1 MMQMMYSTQEL
12 ECLVL
17 GCLMNGG
24 ATPDAFDVIAST
36 PSEAFSVAYYRQI
49 YGVIKAQALSGGLID
64 MMYISE
70 AIGGQGTLANLADIC
85 KFPTSIVNLKGY
97 AKKMVKAWR
106 SRTIAQLLQDSADG
120 IRDAINQ
127 EQRDQVV
134 ETAVAQLLDMTGDTG
149 DVQPVHM
156 SELLPVYM
164 ETMQKRMDGEEG
176 TRNLKTGIEELD
188 DATGGINLQDLI
200 VVAGRPG
207 MGKTEF
213 ALKIV
218 DGVTAAGGGALIFSM
233 EMAAAQIVE
242 RSLAGSGNMSVS
254 RLRNPLDMQ
263 DEDWARF
270 TAAMETMNGRDIW
283 IVDATDLTIEQ
294 IRAVAET
301 HKRRYPHLAMIVVDY
316 LGLIKKPKAERND
329 LAIAHISRNLKTMA
343 MRLHTPTF
351 ALSQLSRS
359 VDSRPAAQRRPVM
372 SDLRDSGSIE
382 QDADSIM
389 FLYRDEVYNP
399 ESPAAGVAE
408 IIGKSRFSA
417 AGAIIYQEFKT
428 DTFCQWIS
436 MLAKRKHVSN
446 WRPRNPVNNPVNT
459 LRNSI
464 PMHFNR
470 A

>member
-1 MMQMMYSTQEL
+1 MTPQEL
-12 ECLVL
+12 EACVL
-17 GCLMNGG
+17 AGLLNGG
-24 ATPDAFDVIAST
+24 ASPDAFDVIAST
-36 PSEAFSVAYYRQI
+36 PEESFSIGFHRRAFSE
-49 YGVIKAQALSGGLID
+49 IKKQALANGLID
-64 MMYISE
+64 MLFVSE
-70 AIGGQGTLANLADIC
+70 ALGGSSLADLSEITRM
-85 KFPTSIVNLKGY
+85 PATVPNLKGY
-97 AKKMVKAWR
+97 AGKMVKAWR
-106 SRTIAQLLQDSADG
+106 SRRMAELLQQGADG
-120 IRDAINQ
+120 IRQANNQ

-164 ETMQKRMDGEEG
+164 ETMQKRMDGERA
-176 TRNLKTGIEELD
+176 RNLKTGIEELD

-351 ALSQLSRS
+351 ALSQLSRA
-359 VDSRPAAQRRPVM
+359 VDSRPATQRRPVM

-399 ESPAAGVAE
+399 ESPAAGIAE
-408 IIGKSRFSA
+408 IILGKSRFSA
-417 AGAIIYQEFKT
+417 AGAVIYQEFKNGHFLHVDQHVGKEKTRIQLEAAKPRKQPRKYSEKYNT
-428 DTFCQWIS
+428 DAF
-436 MLAKRKHVSN
+436 
-446 WRPRNPVNNPVNT
+446 
-459 LRNSI
+459 
-464 PMHFNR
+464 
-470 A
+470 

>member
-1 MMQMMYSTQEL
+1 MSPQEL
-12 ECLVL
+12 EACVL
-17 GCLMNGG
+17 AGLLNGG

-36 PSEAFSVAYYRQI
+36 PEESFSIGFHRRAFSE
-49 YGVIKAQALSGGLID
+49 IKKQALANGLID
-64 MMYISE
+64 MLFVSE
-70 AIGGQGTLANLADIC
+70 ALGGSSLADLSEITRI
-85 KFPTSIVNLKGY
+85 PATVSNLKGY
-97 AKKMVKAWR
+97 AGKMVKAWR
-106 SRTIAQLLQDSADG
+106 SRRMAELLQHGADG
-120 IRDAINQ
+120 IRQANNQ
-127 EQRDQVV
+127 EQRDQIV
-134 ETAVAQLLDMTGDTG
+134 ESAVAQLLDMTGDTG
-149 DVQPVHM
+149 DVQPVHI
-156 SELLPVYM
+156 SDLLPTYM
-164 ETMQKRMDGEEG
+164 ETVQKRMDGEEG
-176 TRNLKTGIEELD
+176 TRNLKTGIGELD

-213 ALKIV
+213 ALKLV

-294 IRAVAET
+294 IRAIAET

-316 LGLIKKPKAERND
+316 IGLIKKPKAERND
-329 LAIAHISRNLKTMA
+329 LAIAHVSRNLKTMA

-351 ALSQLSRS
+351 ALSQLSRA
-359 VDSRPAAQRRPVM
+359 VDSRPAGQRRPVM

-399 ESPAAGVAE
+399 ESPAAGIAE
-408 IIGKSRFSA
+408 IILGKSRFSA
-417 AGAIIYQEFKT
+417 AGAVIYQEFKNGHFLPVDQHVGKEKTRIQLEAAKPRKQPRKYSEKYNT
-428 DTFCQWIS
+428 DAF
-436 MLAKRKHVSN
+436 
-446 WRPRNPVNNPVNT
+446 
-459 LRNSI
+459 
-464 PMHFNR
+464 
-470 A
+470 

>member
-1 MMQMMYSTQEL
+1 MTSQEL
-12 ECLVL
+12 EACVL
-17 GCLMNGG
+17 AGLLNGG
-24 ATPDAFDVIAST
+24 ASPDAFDVIAST
-36 PSEAFSVAYYRQI
+36 PEESFSIGFYRRAFSE
-49 YGVIKAQALSGGLID
+49 IKKQALANGLID
-64 MMYISE
+64 VLFISE
-70 AIGGQGTLANLADIC
+70 ALGGSSLADLSEITRM
-85 KFPTSIVNLKGY
+85 PATVPNLRGY
-97 AKKMVKAWR
+97 AGKMVKAWR
-106 SRTIAQLLQDSADG
+106 SRRMAELLQQSADG
-120 IRDAINQ
+120 IRKANNQ

-134 ETAVAQLLDMTGDTG
+134 ESAVAKLLDMTGDTG
-149 DVQPVHM
+149 DIQPVHI
-156 SELLPVYM
+156 SDLLPTYM
-164 ETMQKRMDGEEG
+164 ETVQKRMDGEAG
-176 TRNLKTGIEELD
+176 TRNLKTGIDELD
-188 DATGGINLQDLI
+188 NATGGINLQDLI

-213 ALKIV
+213 ALKLV
-218 DGVTAAGGGALIFSM
+218 DGVTASGGGALIFSM

-351 ALSQLSRS
+351 ALSQLSRA
-359 VDSRPAAQRRPVM
+359 VDSRPGGQRRPVM

-399 ESPAAGVAE
+399 ESPAAGIAE
-408 IIGKSRFSA
+408 IILGKSRFSA
-417 AGAIIYQEFKT
+417 AGAVIYQEFKNGHFLHIDQHVGKEKTRIQLEATKPRKQPRKYAEKYNT
-428 DTFCQWIS
+428 DAF
-436 MLAKRKHVSN
+436 
-446 WRPRNPVNNPVNT
+446 
-459 LRNSI
+459 
-464 PMHFNR
+464 
-470 A
+470 

>member
-1 MMQMMYSTQEL
+1 
-12 ECLVL
+12 
-17 GCLMNGG
+17 
-24 ATPDAFDVIAST
+24 
-36 PSEAFSVAYYRQI
+36 
-49 YGVIKAQALSGGLID
+49 
-64 MMYISE
+64 
-70 AIGGQGTLANLADIC
+70 
-85 KFPTSIVNLKGY
+85 
-97 AKKMVKAWR
+97 
-106 SRTIAQLLQDSADG
+106 
-120 IRDAINQ
+120 
-127 EQRDQVV
+127 
-134 ETAVAQLLDMTGDTG
+134 VAQLLDMTGDTG

-316 LGLIKKPKAERND
+316 LGLIKNRRQ
-329 LAIAHISRNLKTMA
+329 SVT
-343 MRLHTPTF
+343 T
-351 ALSQLSRS
+351 SRS
-359 VDSRPAAQRRPVM
+359 PT
-372 SDLRDSGSIE
+372 
-382 QDADSIM
+382 
-389 FLYRDEVYNP
+389 YP
-399 ESPAAGVAE
+399 E
-408 IIGKSRFSA
+408 
-417 AGAIIYQEFKT
+417 T
-428 DTFCQWIS
+428 
-436 MLAKRKHVSN
+436 
-446 WRPRNPVNNPVNT
+446 
-459 LRNSI
+459 
-464 PMHFNR
+464 
-470 A
+470 

>member
-1 MMQMMYSTQEL
+1 MTPQEL
-12 ECLVL
+12 EACVL
-17 GCLMNGG
+17 AGLLNGG
-24 ATPDAFDVIAST
+24 ASPDAFDVIAST
-36 PSEAFSVAYYRQI
+36 PEESFSIGFHRRAFSE
-49 YGVIKAQALSGGLID
+49 IKKQALANGLID
-64 MMYISE
+64 MLFVSE
-70 AIGGQGTLANLADIC
+70 ALGGSSLADLSEITRM
-85 KFPTSIVNLKGY
+85 PATVPNLKGY
-97 AKKMVKAWR
+97 AGKMVKAWR
-106 SRTIAQLLQDSADG
+106 SRRMAELLQQGADG
-120 IRDAINQ
+120 IRQANNQ

-213 ALKIV
+213 ALKLV

-254 RLRNPLDMQ
+254 RLRNPLDMH

-351 ALSQLSRS
+351 ALSQLSRA
-359 VDSRPAAQRRPVM
+359 VDSRPATPASPGYVRPPRLRFYRAGRRQHHVPV
-372 SDLRDSGSIE
+372 
-382 QDADSIM
+382 
-389 FLYRDEVYNP
+389 
-399 ESPAAGVAE
+399 
-408 IIGKSRFSA
+408 
-417 AGAIIYQEFKT
+417 
-428 DTFCQWIS
+428 
-436 MLAKRKHVSN
+436 
-446 WRPRNPVNNPVNT
+446 PR
-459 LRNSI
+459 
-464 PMHFNR
+464 
-470 A
+470 

>member
-1 MMQMMYSTQEL
+1 MTPQEL
-12 ECLVL
+12 EACVL
-17 GCLMNGG
+17 AGLLNGG
-24 ATPDAFDVIAST
+24 ASPDAFDVIAST
-36 PSEAFSVAYYRQI
+36 PEESFSIGFHRRAFSE
-49 YGVIKAQALSGGLID
+49 IKKQALANGLID
-64 MMYISE
+64 MLFVSE
-70 AIGGQGTLANLADIC
+70 ALGGSSLADLSEITRM
-85 KFPTSIVNLKGY
+85 PATVPNLKGY
-97 AKKMVKAWR
+97 AGKMVKAWR
-106 SRTIAQLLQDSADG
+106 SRRMAELLQQGADG
-120 IRDAINQ
+120 IHQANNQ

-134 ETAVAQLLDMTGDTG
+134 ESAVAQLLDMTGDTG
-149 DVQPVHM
+149 DVQPVHI
-156 SELLPVYM
+156 SDLLPTYM
-164 ETMQKRMDGEEG
+164 ETVQKRMDGEAG
-176 TRNLKTGIEELD
+176 TRNLKTGIDDLD

-233 EMAAAQIVE
+233 EMAATQIVE

-351 ALSQLSRS
+351 ALSQLSRA
-359 VDSRPAAQRRPVM
+359 VDSRPAGQRRPVM

-399 ESPAAGVAE
+399 ESPAAGIAE
-408 IIGKSRFSA
+408 IILGKSRFSA
-417 AGAIIYQEFKT
+417 AGAVIYQEFKNGHFLHVDQHVCKEKTRIQLEAEKPRKQPRKYSEKYNT
-428 DTFCQWIS
+428 DTF
-436 MLAKRKHVSN
+436 
-446 WRPRNPVNNPVNT
+446 
-459 LRNSI
+459 
-464 PMHFNR
+464 
-470 A
+470 

>member
-1 MMQMMYSTQEL
+1 MTPQEL
-12 ECLVL
+12 EACVL
-17 GCLMNGG
+17 AGLLNGG
-24 ATPDAFDVIAST
+24 ASPDAFDVIAAT
-36 PSEAFSVAYYRQI
+36 PEESFSIGFHRRAFCE
-49 YGVIKAQALSGGLID
+49 IKKQALANGLID
-64 MMYISE
+64 MLFVSE
-70 AIGGQGTLANLADIC
+70 SLGGSSLADLSEIMRM
-85 KFPTSIVNLKGY
+85 PATVPNLKGY
-97 AKKMVKAWR
+97 AGKMVKAWR
-106 SRTIAQLLQDSADG
+106 SRRMAELLQHGADG
-120 IRDAINQ
+120 IRQANNQ

-134 ETAVAQLLDMTGDTG
+134 ESAVAQLLDMTGDTG
-149 DVQPVHM
+149 DVQPVHI
-156 SELLPVYM
+156 SDLLPTYM
-164 ETMQKRMDGEEG
+164 ETVQKRMDGEVG
-176 TRNLKTGIEELD
+176 TRNLKTGIAELD
-188 DATGGINLQDLI
+188 EATGGINLQDLI

-218 DGVTAAGGGALIFSM
+218 DGVTAAAGGALIFSM

-270 TAAMETMNGRDIW
+270 TAAMETMHGRDIW

-316 LGLIKKPKAERND
+316 IGLIKKPKAERND

-351 ALSQLSRS
+351 ALSQLSRA
-359 VDSRPAAQRRPVM
+359 VDSRPAGQRRPVM

-389 FLYRDEVYNP
+389 FLYRDDVYNP
-399 ESPAAGVAE
+399 ESPAAGIAE
-408 IIGKSRFSA
+408 IILGKSRFSA
-417 AGAIIYQEFKT
+417 AGAVIYQEFKNGHFLQVDQHVGKEKTRIQLEAVKPRKQPRKYSEKYNT
-428 DTFCQWIS
+428 DTF
-436 MLAKRKHVSN
+436 
-446 WRPRNPVNNPVNT
+446 
-459 LRNSI
+459 
-464 PMHFNR
+464 
-470 A
+470 

>member
-1 MMQMMYSTQEL
+1 MSPQEL
-12 ECLVL
+12 EACVL
-17 GCLMNGG
+17 AGLLNGG

-36 PSEAFSVAYYRQI
+36 PEESFSIGFHRRAFSE
-49 YGVIKAQALSGGLID
+49 IKKQALANGLID
-64 MMYISE
+64 MLFVSE
-70 AIGGQGTLANLADIC
+70 ALGGSSLADLSEITRM
-85 KFPTSIVNLKGY
+85 PATVSNLKGY
-97 AKKMVKAWR
+97 AGKMVKAWR
-106 SRTIAQLLQDSADG
+106 SRRMAELLQQGADG
-120 IRDAINQ
+120 IRQANNQ

-134 ETAVAQLLDMTGDTG
+134 ESAVAQLLDMTGDTG
-149 DVQPVHM
+149 DVQPVHI
-156 SELLPVYM
+156 SDLLPTYM
-164 ETMQKRMDGEEG
+164 ETVQKRMDGEAG
-176 TRNLKTGIEELD
+176 TRNLKTGIDDLD

-213 ALKIV
+213 ALKLV

-294 IRAVAET
+294 IRAVAGT

-351 ALSQLSRS
+351 ALSQLSRA
-359 VDSRPAAQRRPVM
+359 VDSRPAGQRRPVM

-399 ESPAAGVAE
+399 ESPAAGIAE
-408 IIGKSRFSA
+408 IILGKSRFSA
-417 AGAIIYQEFKT
+417 AGAVIYQEFKNGHFLHVDQHVGKEKTRIQLEEAKPRKQPRKYSEKYNT
-428 DTFCQWIS
+428 DAF
-436 MLAKRKHVSN
+436 
-446 WRPRNPVNNPVNT
+446 
-459 LRNSI
+459 
-464 PMHFNR
+464 
-470 A
+470 

>member
-1 MMQMMYSTQEL
+1 MTPQEL
-12 ECLVL
+12 EACVL
-17 GCLMNGG
+17 AGLLNGG
-24 ATPDAFDVIAST
+24 ASPDAFDVIAST
-36 PSEAFSVAYYRQI
+36 PEESFSIGFHRRAFSE
-49 YGVIKAQALSGGLID
+49 IKKQALANGLID
-64 MMYISE
+64 MLFISE
-70 AIGGQGTLANLADIC
+70 ALGGSSLADLSEITRM
-85 KFPTSIVNLKGY
+85 PATVPNLKGY
-97 AKKMVKAWR
+97 AGKMVKAWR
-106 SRTIAQLLQDSADG
+106 SRRMAELLQQGADG
-120 IRDAINQ
+120 IRQANNQ
-127 EQRDQVV
+127 EQRDQIVDS
-134 ETAVAQLLDMTGDTG
+134 AVAQLLDMTGDTG
-149 DVQPVHM
+149 DVQPVHI
-156 SELLPVYM
+156 SDLLPTYM
-164 ETMQKRMDGEEG
+164 ETVQKRMDGEAG
-176 TRNLKTGIEELD
+176 TRNLKTGIDELD

-218 DGVTAAGGGALIFSM
+218 DDVTAAGGGALIFSM

-294 IRAVAET
+294 IRAVAEM

-351 ALSQLSRS
+351 ALSQLSRA
-359 VDSRPAAQRRPVM
+359 VDSRPAGQRRPVM

-399 ESPAAGVAE
+399 ESPAAGIAE
-408 IIGKSRFSA
+408 IILGKSRFSA
-417 AGAIIYQEFKT
+417 AGAVIYQEFKNGHFLHVDQHVGKEKTRIQLEAAKPRKQPRRYSEKYNT
-428 DTFCQWIS
+428 DAF
-436 MLAKRKHVSN
+436 
-446 WRPRNPVNNPVNT
+446 
-459 LRNSI
+459 
-464 PMHFNR
+464 
-470 A
+470 

>member
-1 MMQMMYSTQEL
+1 MTPQEL
-12 ECLVL
+12 EACVL
-17 GCLMNGG
+17 AGLLNGG
-24 ATPDAFDVIAST
+24 ASPDAFDVIAST
-36 PSEAFSVAYYRQI
+36 PEESFSIGFHRRAFSE
-49 YGVIKAQALSGGLID
+49 IKKQALANGLID
-64 MMYISE
+64 MLFVSE
-70 AIGGQGTLANLADIC
+70 ALGGSSLADLSEITRM
-85 KFPTSIVNLKGY
+85 PATVPNLKGY
-97 AKKMVKAWR
+97 AGKMVKAWR
-106 SRTIAQLLQDSADG
+106 SRRMAELLQQGADG
-120 IRDAINQ
+120 IRQANNQ

-134 ETAVAQLLDMTGDTG
+134 ESAVAQLLDMTGDTG

-176 TRNLKTGIEELD
+176 TRNLKTGIDELD

-351 ALSQLSRS
+351 ALSQLSRA
-359 VDSRPAAQRRPVM
+359 VDSRPAGQRRPVM

-399 ESPAAGVAE
+399 ESPAAGIAE
-408 IIGKSRFSA
+408 IILGKSRFSA
-417 AGAIIYQEFKT
+417 AGTVIYQEFKNGHFLHVDQHVGKEKTRIQLEAAKPRKQPRRYSDKYNT
-428 DTFCQWIS
+428 DTF
-436 MLAKRKHVSN
+436 
-446 WRPRNPVNNPVNT
+446 
-459 LRNSI
+459 
-464 PMHFNR
+464 
-470 A
+470 

>member
-1 MMQMMYSTQEL
+1 MTSQEL
-12 ECLVL
+12 EACVL
-17 GCLMNGG
+17 AGLLNGG
-24 ATPDAFDVIAST
+24 ASPDAFDVIAST
-36 PSEAFSVAYYRQI
+36 PEESFSIGFYRRAFSE
-49 YGVIKAQALSGGLID
+49 IKKQALANGLID
-64 MMYISE
+64 VLFISE
-70 AIGGQGTLANLADIC
+70 ALGGSSLADLSEITRM
-85 KFPTSIVNLKGY
+85 PATVPNLRGY
-97 AKKMVKAWR
+97 AGKMVKAWR
-106 SRTIAQLLQDSADG
+106 SRRMAELLQQSADG
-120 IRDAINQ
+120 IRKANNQ

-134 ETAVAQLLDMTGDTG
+134 ESAVAKLLDMTGDTG
-149 DVQPVHM
+149 DVQPVHI
-156 SELLPVYM
+156 SDLLPTYM
-164 ETMQKRMDGEEG
+164 ETVQKRMDGEAG
-176 TRNLKTGIEELD
+176 TRNLKTGIDELD
-188 DATGGINLQDLI
+188 NATGGINLQDLI

-213 ALKIV
+213 ALKLV
-218 DGVTAAGGGALIFSM
+218 DGVTASGGGALIFSM

-351 ALSQLSRS
+351 ALSQLSRA
-359 VDSRPAAQRRPVM
+359 VDSRPGGQRRPVM

-399 ESPAAGVAE
+399 ESPAAGIAE
-408 IIGKSRFSA
+408 IILGKSRFSA
-417 AGAIIYQEFKT
+417 AGAVIYQEFKNGHFLHVDQHVGKEKTRIQLEAAKPRKQPRKYAEKYNT
-428 DTFCQWIS
+428 DAF
-436 MLAKRKHVSN
+436 
-446 WRPRNPVNNPVNT
+446 
-459 LRNSI
+459 
-464 PMHFNR
+464 
-470 A
+470 

>member
-1 MMQMMYSTQEL
+1 MTPQEL
-12 ECLVL
+12 EACVL
-17 GCLMNGG
+17 AGLLNGG
-24 ATPDAFDVIAST
+24 ASPDAFDVIAST
-36 PSEAFSVAYYRQI
+36 PEESFSIGFHRRAFSE
-49 YGVIKAQALSGGLID
+49 IKKQALANGLID
-64 MMYISE
+64 MLFVSE
-70 AIGGQGTLANLADIC
+70 ALGGSSLADLSEITRM
-85 KFPTSIVNLKGY
+85 PATVPNLKGY
-97 AKKMVKAWR
+97 AGKMVKAWR
-106 SRTIAQLLQDSADG
+106 SRRMAELLQQGADG
-120 IRDAINQ
+120 IRQANNQ

-134 ETAVAQLLDMTGDTG
+134 ESAVAQLLDMTGDTG
-149 DVQPVHM
+149 DVQPVHI
-156 SELLPVYM
+156 SDLLPTYM
-164 ETMQKRMDGEEG
+164 ETVQKRMEGEAG
-176 TRNLKTGIEELD
+176 TRNLKTGIDDLD

-233 EMAAAQIVE
+233 EMAATQIVE

-351 ALSQLSRS
+351 ALSQLSRA
-359 VDSRPAAQRRPVM
+359 VDSRPAGQRRPVM

-399 ESPAAGVAE
+399 ESPATGIAE
-408 IIGKSRFSA
+408 IILGKSRFSA
-417 AGAIIYQEFKT
+417 AGAVIYQEFKNGHFLHVDQHVGKEKTRIQLEAGKPRKQPRKYSEKYNT
-428 DTFCQWIS
+428 DAF
-436 MLAKRKHVSN
+436 
-446 WRPRNPVNNPVNT
+446 
-459 LRNSI
+459 
-464 PMHFNR
+464 
-470 A
+470 

>member
-106 SRTIAQLLQDSADG
+106 SRTIAQLLQDGADG

-316 LGLIKKPKAERND
+316 LGLIKKPRAERND

-351 ALSQLSRS
+351 ALSQLSRA

-408 IIGKSRFSA
+408 IILGKSRFSA
-417 AGAIIYQEFKT
+417 AGAIIYQEFKNGHFLSMDQHVGKEKTRIQLEAAKPRKPSRKYSERYNT
-428 DTFCQWIS
+428 DSF
-436 MLAKRKHVSN
+436 
-446 WRPRNPVNNPVNT
+446 
-459 LRNSI
+459 
-464 PMHFNR
+464 
-470 A
+470 

>member
-1 MMQMMYSTQEL
+1 MTPQEL
-12 ECLVL
+12 EACVL
-17 GCLMNGG
+17 AGLLNGG
-24 ATPDAFDVIAST
+24 ASPDAFDVIAST
-36 PSEAFSVAYYRQI
+36 PEESFSIGFHRRAFSE
-49 YGVIKAQALSGGLID
+49 IKKQALANGLID
-64 MMYISE
+64 MLFVSE
-70 AIGGQGTLANLADIC
+70 ALGGSSLADLSEITRM
-85 KFPTSIVNLKGY
+85 PATVPNLKGY
-97 AKKMVKAWR
+97 AGKMVKAWR
-106 SRTIAQLLQDSADG
+106 SRRMAELLQQGADG
-120 IRDAINQ
+120 IRQANNQ

-134 ETAVAQLLDMTGDTG
+134 ESAVAQLLDMTSDTG
-149 DVQPVHM
+149 DVQPVHI
-156 SELLPVYM
+156 SDLLPTYM
-164 ETMQKRMDGEEG
+164 ETVQKRMDGEAG
-176 TRNLKTGIEELD
+176 TRNLKTGIDDLD

-218 DGVTAAGGGALIFSM
+218 DSVTAAGGGALIFSM
-233 EMAAAQIVE
+233 EMAATQIVE

-351 ALSQLSRS
+351 ALSQLSRA
-359 VDSRPAAQRRPVM
+359 VDSRPAGQRRPVM

-399 ESPAAGVAE
+399 ESPAAGIAE
-408 IIGKSRFSA
+408 IILGKSRFSA
-417 AGAIIYQEFKT
+417 AGAVIYQEFKNGHFLHVDQHVGKEKTRIQLEAAKPRKQPRKYSEKYNT
-428 DTFCQWIS
+428 DTF
-436 MLAKRKHVSN
+436 
-446 WRPRNPVNNPVNT
+446 
-459 LRNSI
+459 
-464 PMHFNR
+464 
-470 A
+470 

>member
-1 MMQMMYSTQEL
+1 MTPQEL
-12 ECLVL
+12 EACVL
-17 GCLMNGG
+17 AGLLNGG
-24 ATPDAFDVIAST
+24 ASPDAFDVIAST
-36 PSEAFSVAYYRQI
+36 PEESFSIGFHRRAFAE
-49 YGVIKAQALSGGLID
+49 IKKQALANGLID
-64 MMYISE
+64 MLFVSE
-70 AIGGQGTLANLADIC
+70 ALGGSSLADLSEITRM
-85 KFPTSIVNLKGY
+85 PATVPNLKGY
-97 AKKMVKAWR
+97 AGKMVKAWR
-106 SRTIAQLLQDSADG
+106 SRRMAELLQQGADG
-120 IRDAINQ
+120 IRQANNQ

-134 ETAVAQLLDMTGDTG
+134 ESAVAQLLDMTGDTG
-149 DVQPVHM
+149 DVQPVHI
-156 SELLPVYM
+156 SDLLPTYM
-164 ETMQKRMDGEEG
+164 ETVQKRMEGEAG
-176 TRNLKTGIEELD
+176 TRNLKTGIDDLD

-233 EMAAAQIVE
+233 EMAATQIVE

-254 RLRNPLDMQ
+254 RLRNPFDMQ

-351 ALSQLSRS
+351 ALSQLSRA
-359 VDSRPAAQRRPVM
+359 VDSRPAGQRRPVM

-399 ESPAAGVAE
+399 ESPAAGIAE
-408 IIGKSRFSA
+408 IILGKSRFSA
-417 AGAIIYQEFKT
+417 AGAVIYQEFKNGHFLHVDQHVGKEKTRIQLEAGKPRKQPRKYSEKYNT
-428 DTFCQWIS
+428 DAF
-436 MLAKRKHVSN
+436 
-446 WRPRNPVNNPVNT
+446 
-459 LRNSI
+459 
-464 PMHFNR
+464 
-470 A
+470 

>member
-1 MMQMMYSTQEL
+1 MTSQEL
-12 ECLVL
+12 EACVL
-17 GCLMNGG
+17 AGLLNGG
-24 ATPDAFDVIAST
+24 ASPDAFDVIAST
-36 PSEAFSVAYYRQI
+36 PEESFSIGFYRRAFSE
-49 YGVIKAQALSGGLID
+49 IKKQALANGLID
-64 MMYISE
+64 VLFISE
-70 AIGGQGTLANLADIC
+70 ALGGSSLADLSEITRM
-85 KFPTSIVNLKGY
+85 PATVPNLKGY
-97 AKKMVKAWR
+97 AGKMVKAWR
-106 SRTIAQLLQDSADG
+106 SRRMAELLQQSADG
-120 IRDAINQ
+120 IRKANNQ

-134 ETAVAQLLDMTGDTG
+134 ESAVAKLLDMTGDTG
-149 DVQPVHM
+149 DIQPVHI
-156 SELLPVYM
+156 SDLLPTYM
-164 ETMQKRMDGEEG
+164 ETVQKRMDGEAG
-176 TRNLKTGIEELD
+176 TRNLKTGIDELD
-188 DATGGINLQDLI
+188 NATGGINLQDLI

-213 ALKIV
+213 ALKLV
-218 DGVTAAGGGALIFSM
+218 DGVTASGGGALIFSM

-351 ALSQLSRS
+351 ALSQLSRA
-359 VDSRPAAQRRPVM
+359 VDSRPGGQRRPVM

-399 ESPAAGVAE
+399 ESPAAGIAE
-408 IIGKSRFSA
+408 IILGKSRFSA
-417 AGAIIYQEFKT
+417 AGAVIYQEFKNGHFLHIDQHVGKEKTRIQLEAAKPRKQPRKYAEKYNT
-428 DTFCQWIS
+428 DAF
-436 MLAKRKHVSN
+436 
-446 WRPRNPVNNPVNT
+446 
-459 LRNSI
+459 
-464 PMHFNR
+464 
-470 A
+470 

>member
-1 MMQMMYSTQEL
+1 MTPQEL
-12 ECLVL
+12 EACVL
-17 GCLMNGG
+17 AGLLNGG
-24 ATPDAFDVIAST
+24 ASPDAFDVIAST
-36 PSEAFSVAYYRQI
+36 PEESFSIGFHRRAFSE
-49 YGVIKAQALSGGLID
+49 IKKQALANGLID
-64 MMYISE
+64 MLFVSE
-70 AIGGQGTLANLADIC
+70 ALGGSSLADLSEITRM
-85 KFPTSIVNLKGY
+85 PATVPNLKGY
-97 AKKMVKAWR
+97 AGKMVKAWR
-106 SRTIAQLLQDSADG
+106 SRRMAELLQQGADG
-120 IRDAINQ
+120 IRQANNQ

-134 ETAVAQLLDMTGDTG
+134 ESAVAQLLDMTGDTG
-149 DVQPVHM
+149 DVQPVHI
-156 SELLPVYM
+156 SDLLPTYM
-164 ETMQKRMDGEEG
+164 ETVQKRMEGEAG
-176 TRNLKTGIEELD
+176 TRNLKTGIDDLD

-233 EMAAAQIVE
+233 EMAATQIVE

-351 ALSQLSRS
+351 ALSQLSRA
-359 VDSRPAAQRRPVM
+359 VDSRPAGQRRPVM

-399 ESPAAGVAE
+399 ESPAAGIAE
-408 IIGKSRFSA
+408 IILGKSRFSA
-417 AGAIIYQEFKT
+417 AGAVIYQEFKNGHFLHVDQHVGKEKTRIQLEAGKPRKQPRKYSEKYNT
-428 DTFCQWIS
+428 DAF
-436 MLAKRKHVSN
+436 
-446 WRPRNPVNNPVNT
+446 
-459 LRNSI
+459 
-464 PMHFNR
+464 
-470 A
+470 

>member
-1 MMQMMYSTQEL
+1 MTPQEL
-12 ECLVL
+12 EACVL
-17 GCLMNGG
+17 AGLLNGG
-24 ATPDAFDVIAST
+24 ASPDAFDVIAST
-36 PSEAFSVAYYRQI
+36 PEESFSIGFHRRAFSE
-49 YGVIKAQALSGGLID
+49 IKKQALANGLID
-64 MMYISE
+64 MLFVSE
-70 AIGGQGTLANLADIC
+70 ALGGSSLADLSEITRM
-85 KFPTSIVNLKGY
+85 PATVPNLKGY
-97 AKKMVKAWR
+97 AGKMVKAWR
-106 SRTIAQLLQDSADG
+106 SRRMAELLQQGADG
-120 IRDAINQ
+120 IRQANNQ

-134 ETAVAQLLDMTGDTG
+134 ESAVAQLLDMTGDTG
-149 DVQPVHM
+149 DVQPVHI
-156 SELLPVYM
+156 SDLLPTYM
-164 ETMQKRMDGEEG
+164 ETVQKRMDGEAG
-176 TRNLKTGIEELD
+176 TRNLKTGIDDLD

-233 EMAAAQIVE
+233 EMAATQIVE

-351 ALSQLSRS
+351 ALSQLSRA
-359 VDSRPAAQRRPVM
+359 VDSRPAGQRRPVM

-399 ESPAAGVAE
+399 KSPAAGIAE
-408 IIGKSRFSA
+408 IILGKSRFSA
-417 AGAIIYQEFKT
+417 AGAVIYQEFKNGHFLHVDQHVCKEKTRIQLEAEKPRKQPRKYSEKYNT
-428 DTFCQWIS
+428 DTF
-436 MLAKRKHVSN
+436 
-446 WRPRNPVNNPVNT
+446 
-459 LRNSI
+459 
-464 PMHFNR
+464 
-470 A
+470 

>member
-1 MMQMMYSTQEL
+1 MTPQEL
-12 ECLVL
+12 EACVL
-17 GCLMNGG
+17 AGLLNGG
-24 ATPDAFDVIAST
+24 ASPDAFDVIAST
-36 PSEAFSVAYYRQI
+36 PEESFSIGFHRRAFSE
-49 YGVIKAQALSGGLID
+49 IKKQALANGLID
-64 MMYISE
+64 MLFVSE
-70 AIGGQGTLANLADIC
+70 ALGGSSLADLSEITRM
-85 KFPTSIVNLKGY
+85 PATVPNLKGY
-97 AKKMVKAWR
+97 AGKMVKAWR
-106 SRTIAQLLQDSADG
+106 SRRMAELLQQGADG
-120 IRDAINQ
+120 IRQANNQ

-351 ALSQLSRS
+351 ALSQLSRA
-359 VDSRPAAQRRPVM
+359 VDSRPATQRRPVM

-399 ESPAAGVAE
+399 ESPAAGIAE
-408 IIGKSRFSA
+408 IILGKSRFSA
-417 AGAIIYQEFKT
+417 AGAVIYQEWL
-428 DTFCQWIS
+428 C
-436 MLAKRKHVSN
+436 
-446 WRPRNPVNNPVNT
+446 
-459 LRNSI
+459 
-464 PMHFNR
+464 
-470 A
+470 

>member
-1 MMQMMYSTQEL
+1 MTPQEL
-12 ECLVL
+12 EACVL
-17 GCLMNGG
+17 AGLLNGG
-24 ATPDAFDVIAST
+24 ASPDAFDVIAST
-36 PSEAFSVAYYRQI
+36 PEESFSIGFHRRAFSE
-49 YGVIKAQALSGGLID
+49 IKKQALANGLID
-64 MMYISE
+64 MLFISE
-70 AIGGQGTLANLADIC
+70 ALGGSSLADLSEITRM
-85 KFPTSIVNLKGY
+85 PATVPNLKGY
-97 AKKMVKAWR
+97 AGKMVKAWR
-106 SRTIAQLLQDSADG
+106 SRRMAELLQQGADG
-120 IRDAINQ
+120 IRQANNQ
-127 EQRDQVV
+127 EQRDQIVDS
-134 ETAVAQLLDMTGDTG
+134 AVAQLLDMTGDTG
-149 DVQPVHM
+149 DVQPVHI
-156 SELLPVYM
+156 SDLLPTYM
-164 ETMQKRMDGEEG
+164 ETVQKRMDGEAG
-176 TRNLKTGIEELD
+176 TRNLKTGIDELD

-294 IRAVAET
+294 IRAVAEM

-351 ALSQLSRS
+351 ALSQLSRA
-359 VDSRPAAQRRPVM
+359 VDSRPAGQCRPVM

-399 ESPAAGVAE
+399 ESPAAGIAE
-408 IIGKSRFSA
+408 IILGKSRFSA
-417 AGAIIYQEFKT
+417 AGAVIYQEFKNGHFLHVDQHVGKEKTRIQLEAAKPRKQPRRYSEKYNT
-428 DTFCQWIS
+428 DAF
-436 MLAKRKHVSN
+436 
-446 WRPRNPVNNPVNT
+446 
-459 LRNSI
+459 
-464 PMHFNR
+464 
-470 A
+470 

>member
-1 MMQMMYSTQEL
+1 MTPQEL
-12 ECLVL
+12 EACVL
-17 GCLMNGG
+17 AGLLNGG
-24 ATPDAFDVIAST
+24 ASPDAFDVIAST
-36 PSEAFSVAYYRQI
+36 PEESFSIGFHRRAFSE
-49 YGVIKAQALSGGLID
+49 IKKQALANGLID
-64 MMYISE
+64 MLFVSE
-70 AIGGQGTLANLADIC
+70 ALGGSSLADLSEITRM
-85 KFPTSIVNLKGY
+85 PATVPNLKGY
-97 AKKMVKAWR
+97 AGKMVKAWR
-106 SRTIAQLLQDSADG
+106 SRRMAELLQQGADG
-120 IRDAINQ
+120 IRQANNQ

-134 ETAVAQLLDMTGDTG
+134 ESAVAQLLEMIGDTG
-149 DVQPVHM
+149 DVQPVHI
-156 SELLPVYM
+156 SDLLPTYM
-164 ETMQKRMDGEEG
+164 ETVQKRMDGEAG
-176 TRNLKTGIEELD
+176 TRNLKTGIDELD

-218 DGVTAAGGGALIFSM
+218 DGVTAAGSGALIFSM

-270 TAAMETMNGRDIW
+270 IAAMETMNGRDIW

-351 ALSQLSRS
+351 ALSQLSRA
-359 VDSRPAAQRRPVM
+359 VDSRPAGQRRPVM

-399 ESPAAGVAE
+399 ESPAAGIAE
-408 IIGKSRFSA
+408 IILGKSRFSA
-417 AGAIIYQEFKT
+417 AGAVIYQEFKNGHFLHVDQHVGKEKTRIQLEAAKPRKQPRKYSEKYNT
-428 DTFCQWIS
+428 DAF
-436 MLAKRKHVSN
+436 
-446 WRPRNPVNNPVNT
+446 
-459 LRNSI
+459 
-464 PMHFNR
+464 
-470 A
+470 

>member
-1 MMQMMYSTQEL
+1 MSPQEL
-12 ECLVL
+12 EACVL
-17 GCLMNGG
+17 AGLLNGG

-36 PSEAFSVAYYRQI
+36 PEESFSIGFHRRAFSE
-49 YGVIKAQALSGGLID
+49 IKKQALANGLID
-64 MMYISE
+64 MLFVSE
-70 AIGGQGTLANLADIC
+70 ALGGSSLADLSEITRM
-85 KFPTSIVNLKGY
+85 PATVSNLKGY
-97 AKKMVKAWR
+97 AGKMVKAWR
-106 SRTIAQLLQDSADG
+106 SRRMAELLQQGADG
-120 IRDAINQ
+120 IRQANNQ

-134 ETAVAQLLDMTGDTG
+134 ESAVAQLLDMTGDTG
-149 DVQPVHM
+149 DVQPVHI
-156 SELLPVYM
+156 SDLLPTYM
-164 ETMQKRMDGEEG
+164 ETVQKRMDGEAG
-176 TRNLKTGIEELD
+176 SRNLKTGIDDLD

-213 ALKIV
+213 ALKLV

-351 ALSQLSRS
+351 ALSQLSRA
-359 VDSRPAAQRRPVM
+359 VDSRPAGQRRPVM

-399 ESPAAGVAE
+399 ESPAAGIAE
-408 IIGKSRFSA
+408 IILGKSRFSA
-417 AGAIIYQEFKT
+417 AGAVIYQEFKNGHFLHVDQHVGKEKTRIQLEEAKPRKQPRKYSEKYNT
-428 DTFCQWIS
+428 DAF
-436 MLAKRKHVSN
+436 
-446 WRPRNPVNNPVNT
+446 
-459 LRNSI
+459 
-464 PMHFNR
+464 
-470 A
+470 

>member
-1 MMQMMYSTQEL
+1 MTPQEL
-12 ECLVL
+12 EACVL
-17 GCLMNGG
+17 AGLLNGG
-24 ATPDAFDVIAST
+24 ASPDAFDVIAST
-36 PSEAFSVAYYRQI
+36 PEESFSIGFHRRAFYE
-49 YGVIKAQALSGGLID
+49 IKKQALANGLID
-64 MMYISE
+64 MLFVSE
-70 AIGGQGTLANLADIC
+70 ALGGSSLADLSEITRM
-85 KFPTSIVNLKGY
+85 PATVPNLKGY
-97 AKKMVKAWR
+97 AGKMVKAWR
-106 SRTIAQLLQDSADG
+106 SRRMAELLQQGADG
-120 IRDAINQ
+120 IRQANNQ

-329 LAIAHISRNLKTMA
+329 LAIAHISRNLK
-343 MRLHTPTF
+343 RLCACIRRRSRLASFRAPWIPVLRASVARLCQTSATPVLSSRTPT
-351 ALSQLSRS
+351 ASCSCTAMKSTTLKARLRGSPKLSWGK
-359 VDSRPAAQRRPVM
+359 VDSVLLVP
-372 SDLRDSGSIE
+372 LSIR
-382 QDADSIM
+382 S
-389 FLYRDEVYNP
+389 L
-399 ESPAAGVAE
+399 
-408 IIGKSRFSA
+408 
-417 AGAIIYQEFKT
+417 KT
-428 DTFCQWIS
+428 ATSCTLIS
-436 MLAKRKHVSN
+436 MSAKRKPAFN
-446 WRPRNPVNNPVNT
+446 WRQQNHENNRVNIQRST
-459 LRNSI
+459 T
-464 PMHFNR
+464 PMHFNC

>member
-1 MMQMMYSTQEL
+1 MTPQEL
-12 ECLVL
+12 EACVL
-17 GCLMNGG
+17 AGLLNGG

-36 PSEAFSVAYYRQI
+36 PEESFSIGFHRRAFCE
-49 YGVIKAQALSGGLID
+49 IKKQALANGLID
-64 MMYISE
+64 MLFVSE
-70 AIGGQGTLANLADIC
+70 ALGGSSLADLSEITRM
-85 KFPTSIVNLKGY
+85 PATVPNLKGY
-97 AKKMVKAWR
+97 AGKMVKAWR
-106 SRTIAQLLQDSADG
+106 SRRMAELLQQGADG
-120 IRDAINQ
+120 IRQANNQ
-127 EQRDQVV
+127 EQRDQIVDS
-134 ETAVAQLLDMTGDTG
+134 AVAQLLDMTGDTG
-149 DVQPVHM
+149 DVQPVHI
-156 SELLPVYM
+156 SDLLPTYM
-164 ETMQKRMDGEEG
+164 ETVQKRMDGEVG
-176 TRNLKTGIEELD
+176 TRNLKTGIVELD

-213 ALKIV
+213 ALKLV

-270 TAAMETMNGRDIW
+270 TAAMETMHGRDIW

-316 LGLIKKPKAERND
+316 IGLIKKPKAERND

-351 ALSQLSRS
+351 ALSQLSRA
-359 VDSRPAAQRRPVM
+359 VDSRPAGQRRPVM

-399 ESPAAGVAE
+399 ESPAAGIAE
-408 IIGKSRFSA
+408 IILGKSRFSA
-417 AGAIIYQEFKT
+417 AGAVIYQEFKNGHFLQVDQHVGKEKTRIQLEAAKPRKQPRKYSEKYNT
-428 DTFCQWIS
+428 DTF
-436 MLAKRKHVSN
+436 
-446 WRPRNPVNNPVNT
+446 
-459 LRNSI
+459 
-464 PMHFNR
+464 
-470 A
+470 

>member
-1 MMQMMYSTQEL
+1 MTPQEL
-12 ECLVL
+12 EACVL
-17 GCLMNGG
+17 AGLLNGG
-24 ATPDAFDVIAST
+24 ASPDAFDVIAST
-36 PSEAFSVAYYRQI
+36 PEESFSIGFHRRAFSE
-49 YGVIKAQALSGGLID
+49 IKKQALANGLID
-64 MMYISE
+64 MLFVSE
-70 AIGGQGTLANLADIC
+70 ALGGSSLADLSEITRM
-85 KFPTSIVNLKGY
+85 PATVPNLKGY
-97 AKKMVKAWR
+97 AGKMVKAWR
-106 SRTIAQLLQDSADG
+106 SRRMAELLQQGADG
-120 IRDAINQ
+120 IRQANNQ

-134 ETAVAQLLDMTGDTG
+134 KSAVAQLLDMTGDTG
-149 DVQPVHM
+149 DVQPVHI
-156 SELLPVYM
+156 SDLLPTYM
-164 ETMQKRMDGEEG
+164 ETVQKRMDGEAG
-176 TRNLKTGIEELD
+176 TRNLKTGIDDLD

-233 EMAAAQIVE
+233 EMAATQIVE

-351 ALSQLSRS
+351 ALSQLSRA
-359 VDSRPAAQRRPVM
+359 VDSRQAGQRRPVM

-399 ESPAAGVAE
+399 ESPAAGIAE
-408 IIGKSRFSA
+408 IILGKSRFSA
-417 AGAIIYQEFKT
+417 AGAVIYQEFKNGHFLHVDQHVGKEKTRIQLEAAKPRKQPRKYSEKYNT
-428 DTFCQWIS
+428 DAF
-436 MLAKRKHVSN
+436 
-446 WRPRNPVNNPVNT
+446 
-459 LRNSI
+459 
-464 PMHFNR
+464 
-470 A
+470 